1 VGFTAAALANVVRH
15 IKTVTQLILIP
26 RNGPAMDAEDVQEV
40 HHALDIIR
48 DQMSARSTDTEY
60 IQERAR
66 TQLQVVSYPSRHSSH
81 HL

>member
-1 VGFTAAALANVVRH
+1 
-15 IKTVTQLILIP
+15 
-26 RNGPAMDAEDVQEV
+26 MDAEEVQEV
-40 HHALDIIR
+40 HRALDIIR